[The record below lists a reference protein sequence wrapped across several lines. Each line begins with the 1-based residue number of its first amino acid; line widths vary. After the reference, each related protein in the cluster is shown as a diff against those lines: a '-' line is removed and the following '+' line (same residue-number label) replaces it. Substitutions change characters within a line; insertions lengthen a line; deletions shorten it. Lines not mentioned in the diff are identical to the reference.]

1 MSVETQKVEWDELT
15 LLVEAGPLATTVS
28 WQGSSEVQDP
38 ENSVGKFLRG
48 LIPQLSG
55 HKLIMNF
62 LALEYMN
69 SATVQPLL
77 RMLRALNENQIP
89 TEIVYDAAID
99 WQRVSFRLIKT
110 VSATLSYIRVMEK
123 REVS

>member
-15 LLVEAGPLATTVS
+15 LLVEAGPLATTVR
-28 WQGSSEVQDP
+28 WQGISEVQDP
-38 ENSVGKFLRG
+38 ETSVGQFLRG
-48 LIPQLSG
+48 LIPKLSG
-55 HKLIMNF
+55 HKLVMDF

-77 RMLRALNENQIP
+77 RMLRALNDNQIP
-89 TEIVYDAAID
+89 TEIVYDSDVD

-110 VSATLSYIRVMEK
+110 VSSTLPHIRVMEK
-123 REVS
+123 LEAS

>member
-1 MSVETQKVEWDELT
+1 
-15 LLVEAGPLATTVS
+15 
-28 WQGSSEVQDP
+28 
-38 ENSVGKFLRG
+38 
-48 LIPQLSG
+48 
-55 HKLIMNF
+55 MNF

-110 VSATLSYIRVMEK
+110 VSATLPYIRVMEK